1 MYNTVSFVGTG
12 NDDFFSFPVQVHCHQ
27 VLPIQGFPTSI
38 RLRRRTTQMTRTE
51 STDKDIPIYQVKAN
65 TDDVIKQW
73 FLSIEFKKA
82 PLEIKASVR
91 WYLKRERELR
101 ERERERGIER
111 NREEECV

>member
-73 FLSIEFKKA
+73 FFFETALVISKDEN
-82 PLEIKASVR
+82 R
-91 WYLKRERELR
+91 YELNPR
-101 ERERERGIER
+101 RK
-111 NREEECV
+111 